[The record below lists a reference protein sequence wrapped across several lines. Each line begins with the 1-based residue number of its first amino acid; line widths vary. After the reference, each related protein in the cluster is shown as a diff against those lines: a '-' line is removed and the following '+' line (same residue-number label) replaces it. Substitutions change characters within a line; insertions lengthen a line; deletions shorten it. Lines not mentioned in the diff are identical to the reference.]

1 MTRDSKPARAARRHL
16 VHALLGQPGALAVA
30 ALLSAPGVS
39 AQALHSFA
47 VARGPLS
54 TVLSNTA
61 ATAGVML
68 SADASLTQGLASPGV
83 QGRFTAEEG
92 LSRALAG
99 TGLQLVREA
108 GNVYTVHRAAAAKAP
123 IAGAAVSTLST
134 VLVTSSATAAAG
146 SGAVEGWVAKQASSG
161 TKTDTPLLETPWS
174 VSVVPHEQ
182 LEAQQ
187 PKTIAQALRYTP
199 GITAELAGPQ
209 FVTDQLSMRGFQQGT
224 GRMLRNGLRTFLPN
238 YLGWDAPEPY
248 GLERIDVLRGAS
260 SVLYGATDPGG
271 QINLVSK
278 KPTTETLRQVQV
290 QAGNLGYRQAAFD
303 LGGRLDDYGV
313 WSYRLTGLA
322 READSQTDF
331 IHNRR
336 QFLAPALTWRPN
348 ADTELTLLAEYQR
361 QTGNF
366 ANALPASG
374 TVLPNPR
381 GSLGRNTYVGEPG
394 HDHMDNEKTS
404 IGYSFS
410 HKVDRHWTLR
420 QNMNYGKFRH
430 DSAEIAV
437 LGSHPSQA
445 DQYMRYSDS
454 RQGNGHLFTLDTQA
468 EARFATGNI
477 AHTLL
482 GGLDIYNGRFRQQQA
497 LSIIAEPFDL
507 FRPVYGQ
514 PLSYIPFSA
523 QSFDQKMQQTGVY
536 MQDQMKIDRWVL
548 LLGARHDRV
557 TDRNSASTPVE
568 QKDSKTT
575 ARAGAVYLFDSG
587 LAPYV
592 SYSESFLPTV
602 GTTASGARLLPET
615 GKQWETG
622 VKYAPPG
629 SNSLYTAAVFELRR
643 QNVTETVAGFSR
655 QEGEVRSRGLELE
668 ARTEL
673 AKGFNLIGSYTWNN
687 VEVTQS
693 LAGNVGRTPFR
704 TPEHMAS
711 VWTEYVF
718 RGDTVAGWRLG
729 GGLRY
734 VGSSFGDTANTF
746 KVGGYTVVDAMV
758 SYPMENISPS
768 LKGMDIA
775 INASNLFDKKYVA
788 GCFSTVGCQYGQQR
802 TVYVS
807 ATYNW

>member
-1 MTRDSKPARAARRHL
+1 MTRYTDTARTARRHL
-16 VHALLGQPGALAVA
+16 VRALRGRPISLAVA
-30 ALLSAPGVS
+30 TLLSAAGVS

-47 VARGPLS
+47 VAPGPLS

-92 LSRALAG
+92 LARALAG

-108 GNVYTVHRAAAAKAP
+108 GNVYTVQRAPAAKAP
-123 IAGAAVSTLST
+123 VAGGSVATLST

-146 SGAVEGWVAKQASSG
+146 SGAVDGWVAKQAASG
-161 TKTDTPLLETPWS
+161 TKTDTPLVETPWS

-199 GITAELAGPQ
+199 GVAAELAGPQ

-248 GLERIDVLRGAS
+248 GLERIDILRGAS

-278 KPTTETLRQVQV
+278 KPTTETLRQVQL
-290 QAGNLGYRQAAFD
+290 QAGSPGYRQGAFD
-303 LGGRLDDYGV
+303 LGGRLDADGA
-313 WSYRLTGLA
+313 WSYRLTGLV

-336 QFLAPALTWRPN
+336 QFIAPALTWRPN
-348 ADTELTLLAEYQR
+348 TDTELTILAEYQR

-366 ANALPASG
+366 ANALPAAG
-374 TVLPNPR
+374 TVLPDPR
-381 GSLGRNTYVGEPG
+381 GSLGRNTYVGEPS
-394 HDHMDNEKTS
+394 HDHMGNEKS
-404 IGYSFS
+404 SVGYLFS
-410 HKVDRHWTLR
+410 HKLDSHWTLR

-437 LGSHPSQA
+437 LGSYPSPA

-454 RQGNGHLFTLDTQA
+454 RQGNGHLFTLDNQA
-468 EARFATGNI
+468 EARFSTGDV
-477 AHTLL
+477 AHTFL
-482 GGLDIYNGRFRQQQA
+482 GGVDIYNGRFSQQQA
-497 LSIIAEPFDL
+497 LSIIAEPFDI

-514 PLSYIPFSA
+514 PLTYIPFSS

-536 MQDQMKIDRWVL
+536 LQDQMNFDRWVL
-548 LLGARHDRV
+548 LFGARHDRV
-557 TDRNSASTPVE
+557 TDNNSASTPVE
-568 QKDSKTT
+568 QKDSKTS
-575 ARAGAVYLFDSG
+575 ARAGVVYLFDSG

-602 GTTASGARLLPET
+602 GTTASGGRLLPET

-622 VKYAPPG
+622 VKYTPPG

-643 QNVTETVAGFSR
+643 QNVTENVAGFSR

-668 ARTEL
+668 ARTEM
-673 AKGFNLIGSYTWNN
+673 AKGFNLIGSYTWND

-711 VWTEYVF
+711 VWADYVF
-718 RGDTVAGWRLG
+718 RGNAVAGLRLG

-734 VGSSFGDTANTF
+734 VGGSFGDTANTF
-746 KVGGYTVVDAMV
+746 KVGGYTVVDALV
-758 SYPMENISPS
+758 SYPLENLSRS

-775 INASNLFDKKYVA
+775 LNASNLFDKKYAA